1 MHGGYLGGM
10 GLGGF
15 GSGWIFTILLWA
27 LAIAG
32 IAYLVKII
40 ARGNTGMVRIETAAD
55 ILNKRLASGDISK
68 KEFDEKMKI
77 LLKRNMD

>member
-32 IAYLVKII
+32 ITYLVKII
-40 ARGNTGMVRIETAAD
+40 ARSNTGKVRIETAVD
-55 ILNKRLASGDISK
+55 ILNKRFASGEISK
-68 KEFDEKMKI
+68 KKFDEKMKV
-77 LLKRNMD
+77 LVKRNMG

>member
-15 GSGWIFTILLWA
+15 GSGWVFTILLWA

-32 IAYLVKII
+32 IVYLVKFF
-40 ARGNTGMVRIETAAD
+40 ARINPDKVRIETAFD
-55 ILNKRLASGDISK
+55 ILRKRFASGEISR
-68 KEFDEKMKI
+68 KEFDENMKVLMKKNI
-77 LLKRNMD
+77 S